1 MPASGQCPVHGR
13 PTAAIEVPSP
23 ESLPTVAAPPGWTLG
38 PLIAHGGTAVVYGVH
53 RPGEAPAIL
62 KSGRWRDNDI
72 HARFAIEADVLRAV
86 GPPTTPAYLAHGAID
101 RWPYLLME
109 HVPGETLAAW
119 MGRSGERAG
128 LGLVIAILTRL
139 ASALATVHAHAF
151 VHRDLKPE
159 NILIGP
165 QGVRLLDFG
174 LAKPLRDARTL
185 TQLGAIAG
193 TVHYLAP
200 EQLQTG
206 ARVDERADIY
216 SFGVI
221 AYEMLAGQP
230 PFIGERRAI
239 EYNHRVSRPPSL
251 RERRPLPPELDE
263 LVMACLAKQPEARP
277 QRAEDLAGALSR
289 SVAHIGTLR
298 GVGGERAVGQASPVV
313 LAWVEGGDPVTV
325 VRAITEVHGL
335 VVRSHGDGILA
346 AFTSLHHDAPLAV
359 ALAVCRELTCER
371 CRSVVHASTA
381 MVRRSAQGKTTVY
394 GEDVEQRARWVPS
407 RPYVGLLLTAT
418 AAALAP
424 GATRP
429 APGLPGLS
437 RELERDPTDT
447 TDARGEPALVAR
459 HALIE
464 TLIAAVTARSPTLVS
479 VHGEAGAGKSRVL
492 AALVDR
498 LRGLGY
504 EVIAVAGRR
513 RVFGDRP
520 DDERLIAALG
530 GGHDL
535 AEAFADAGARGA
547 IVVIDDAQWVSAE
560 VTARLLAPAR
570 VGTCVVASAEPLG
583 DEADADR
590 VAVDIPP
597 LAYPDAYALLREL
610 LRPARLIPDILL
622 ERLAIRAGGQPGLL
636 VALARDLKRRG
647 ALRRDAGSE
656 EGYVAA
662 DQLDTLLAAP
672 GPAWFAMRALE
683 DLPPELAP
691 IVRMCAGLGPRFSP
705 DEIAAVVDLADLPAR
720 LAWLVRDG
728 TLEERGG
735 LYEFVE
741 PGTQDAIYDH
751 LLDERA
757 LVHARAL
764 RFWLAQRSS
773 NLTGWLAR
781 VAYHAAGSGDATTAA
796 TCWVALARAAHHRG
810 EAIYGEAILAR
821 ALATLASVAPPA
833 LATALRRLDE

>member
-1 MPASGQCPVHGR
+1 MPPSGQCPVHGR
-13 PTAAIEVPSP
+13 PTAVIDVPAR
-23 ESLPTVAAPPGWTLG
+23 ESLPTVVAPPGWTLG
-38 PLIAHGGTAVVYGVH
+38 PLIAHGGTAVVYGVS
-53 RPGEAPAIL
+53 RAGEAPAIL

-72 HARFAIEADVLRAV
+72 HARFAIEAEVLRAI
-86 GPPTTPAYLAHGAID
+86 GPPTTPTYLAHGAVD

-119 MGRSGERAG
+119 MARTGERAG

-139 ASALATVHAHAF
+139 ASALATVHAHGF

-193 TVHYLAP
+193 TVHYLSP

-230 PFIGERRAI
+230 PFVGERRAI

-251 RERRPLPPELDE
+251 RERRPLPPALDD
-263 LVMACLAKQPEARP
+263 LVMACLAKQPAARP
-277 QRAEDLAGALSR
+277 QRAEDLAAALSR
-289 SVAHIGTLR
+289 SVADIGTLR

-313 LAWVEGGDPVTV
+313 LAWVEAGDPVTV

-346 AFTSLHHDAPLAV
+346 AFTALHHDAPLAV

-381 MVRRSAQGKTTVY
+381 LVRRSAQGKTTVY
-394 GEDVEQRARWVPS
+394 GEDVERSARWVPS
-407 RPYVGLLLTAT
+407 QPYEGLLLTAA

-424 GATRP
+424 GTTRP
-429 APGLPGLS
+429 APGLAGLF
-437 RELERDPTDT
+437 RERDLAEATDP
-447 TDARGEPALVAR
+447 RREPALVGR
-459 HALIE
+459 HALLE
-464 TLIAAVTARSPTLVS
+464 TLVAAATASPPTLVC
-479 VHGEAGAGKSRVL
+479 VHGEPGVGKSRVL

-498 LRGLGY
+498 LRGLGH

-513 RVFGDRP
+513 RFFGDRP

-535 AEAFADAGARGA
+535 AEALAEVGARGA
-547 IVVIDDAQWVSAE
+547 IVVIDDVQWASAE
-560 VTARLLAPAR
+560 VMAHLRAPAR
-570 VGTCVVASAEPLG
+570 AVACVVASPEPLG
-583 DEADADR
+583 DDAGA
-590 VAVDIPP
+590 VALEP
-597 LAYPDAYALLREL
+597 LSYPDAYALLRER

-622 ERLAIRAGGQPGLL
+622 ERLAIRAGGHPGLL
-636 VALARDLKRRG
+636 VALARDLERRG
-647 ALRRDAGSE
+647 AIRHHAGSE

-662 DQLDTLLAAP
+662 DHLDTLLAAP
-672 GPAWFAMRALE
+672 GPAWVAMRALE

-691 IVRMCAGLGPRFSP
+691 VVRMCAGLGPRFTV
-705 DEIAAVVDLADLPAR
+705 DEIAVVVELADLPTR

-728 TLEERGG
+728 IFAERGG
-735 LYEFVE
+735 LYEFTL
-741 PGTQDAIYDH
+741 PGTQEAIYDH
-751 LLDERA
+751 ALDERA

-764 RFWLAQRSS
+764 RFWLAHRSA
-773 NLTGWLAR
+773 NVTGWLAR
-781 VAYHAAGSGDATTAA
+781 VAYHAAGAGETVMATA
-796 TCWVALARAAHHRG
+796 CWTVLAREGYARG
-810 EAIYGEAILAR
+810 DTRYADAILAR
-821 ALATLASVAPPA
+821 VVTALGALAPA
-833 LATALRRLDE
+833 AIAEAVGRLGA